1 VLAHEEV
8 AQREGQGAV
17 FEIEAAPDLRIST
30 NHDLLR
36 RALANVVRNASRYA
50 REAGPIELRAEVKGE
65 EAIIQVRDNGPG
77 IPEEWIEKVFEPF
90 SRPERARTR
99 EGGGAGL
106 GLAIARTCVEGLGGR
121 IRAHNREE
129 GGLVVELEICAKLN
143 GREG

>member
-17 FEIEAAPDLRIST
+17 FEIETAPDLRIST

-50 REAGPIELRAEVKGE
+50 GEAGPIELRAEVKGE

-99 EGGGAGL
+99 EGAGL

-121 IRAHNREE
+121 IRARNREE

>member
-1 VLAHEEV
+1 M
-8 AQREGQGAV
+8 
-17 FEIEAAPDLRIST
+17 
-30 NHDLLR
+30 
-36 RALANVVRNASRYA
+36 
-50 REAGPIELRAEVKGE
+50 KGE
-65 EAIIQVRDNGPG
+65 EAIIQVRDSGPG

-129 GGLVVELEICAKLN
+129 GGLVVELEFCAKLH